1 MELPGFL
8 CKKKAQ
14 SVVEIEIL
22 GVVAEAPLPSVSPFH
37 AAGNMTTHGPGL
49 VDAESWSFG
58 ISMFVD

>member
-1 MELPGFL
+1 LRS
-8 CKKKAQ
+8 K
-14 SVVEIEIL
+14 IL